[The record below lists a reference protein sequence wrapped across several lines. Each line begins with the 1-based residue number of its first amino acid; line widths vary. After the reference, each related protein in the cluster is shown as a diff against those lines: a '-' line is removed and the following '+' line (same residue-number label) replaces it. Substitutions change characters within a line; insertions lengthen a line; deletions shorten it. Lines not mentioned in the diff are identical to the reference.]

1 MPNKKKTK
9 PKVRVGGVLGVGLD
23 GEDGHK
29 RITTGERFAIV
40 GGCAVLFLWGLGAFI
55 VKREPNQWF
64 WRALAV
70 LQVAIIVQLVVGVTL
85 LATGHHLPSF
95 LHFAYGVL
103 FPAIVLVIAHTVG
116 RGPEDEADAWKVF
129 AVASFFV
136 FGLTLRALSTGL
148 GLP

>member
-1 MPNKKKTK
+1 M
-9 PKVRVGGVLGVGLD
+9 LAAGLSCRS
-23 GEDGHK
+23 GICLVHAYIG
-29 RITTGERFAIV
+29 FAIV
-40 GGCAVLFLWGLGAFI
+40 GGWALLFLWGLGAFI

-70 LQVAIIVQLVVGVTL
+70 LQVGIIVQLVVGVTL
-85 LATGHHLPSF
+85 LGTGHHLPSF

-116 RGPEDEADAWKVF
+116 RGLEDEADAWKVF